1 MNDSLTSGNSMKA
14 IEKRSRTEQV
24 VDSIKDSIRKGEFQI
39 GAKLPSEDSLCNT
52 LGVSRSTIRE
62 AFRVLQT
69 MGYVELKPGRGAFAL
84 DTNPRDIASIYRWFK
99 KSAPKLEDFTE
110 VRSVL
115 ETLAVK
121 MAIERADDREIE
133 ELKNINAVY
142 QKAVK
147 AGNTLEV
154 SDLDESF
161 HEQIFLMTKN
171 SLLINLNKLISV
183 EFRKYRLMSFSL
195 AKNRQSAII
204 PHNKILAAICRR
216 NKADG
221 IRQMKNHLKQVIID
235 MEKMVA
241 QA

>member
-1 MNDSLTSGNSMKA
+1 LKA
-14 IEKRSRTEQV
+14 IEKRSRTDEV
-24 VDSIKDSIRKGEFQI
+24 VDSIKNSIIKNEFKM
-39 GAKLPSEDSLCNT
+39 GAKLPSEDALCET

-69 MGYVELKPGRGAFAL
+69 MGYVELKPGRGAFVQ

-110 VRSVL
+110 VRGVL
-115 ETLAVK
+115 ETLAIK
-121 MAIERADDREIE
+121 MAIERSNDAEIAA
-133 ELKNINAVY
+133 LKKINTAFH
-142 QKAVK
+142 KAVK

-154 SDLDESF
+154 SELDESF
-161 HEQIFLMTKN
+161 HEQIFSMTKN
-171 SLLINLNKLISV
+171 SLLINVNKLVAV

-195 AKNRQSAII
+195 AKNCQSAVT
-204 PHNKILAAICRR
+204 PHDKIMDAICRR
-216 NKADG
+216 DETDG
-221 IRQMKNHLKQVIID
+221 IKQMENHLKQVIID